1 MGDNLV
7 TETENAWKK
16 MVDGMLDSMF
26 MSRQASINSEL
37 MTAEEADAFI
47 METSKKYLEKYAN
60 MNDDDIHRKMEV
72 EILSMILSK

>member
-1 MGDNLV
+1 MGDNLA

-47 METSKKYLEKYAN
+47 METSKKYMEKYAN
-60 MNDDDIHRKMEV
+60 MDDDDIHRKMEV